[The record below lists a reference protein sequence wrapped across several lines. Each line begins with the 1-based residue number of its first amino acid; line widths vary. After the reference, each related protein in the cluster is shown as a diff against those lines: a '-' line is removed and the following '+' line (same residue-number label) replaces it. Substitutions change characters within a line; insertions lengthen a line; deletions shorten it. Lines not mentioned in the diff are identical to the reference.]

1 MTAIRLERTLTPFA
15 RRHGPASIRETI
27 LSASASRRQGRKYGV
42 HAGLSLFELR
52 ILLAYCYW
60 FRAQRAAPPLR
71 GRRARQAA
79 GLLRRHGTSSAYDQT
94 EIGDEPVVGAY
105 TATRRV
111 ALPPPMRRR
120 LRLELPELAR
130 QYAQQL
136 AVSKIRRP
144 QRDTARA

>member
-1 MTAIRLERTLTPFA
+1 VVGEP
-15 RRHGPASIRETI
+15 GK
-27 LSASASRRQGRKYGV
+27 Q
-42 HAGLSLFELR
+42 
-52 ILLAYCYW
+52 
-60 FRAQRAAPPLR
+60 QR
-71 GRRARQAA
+71 
-79 GLLRRHGTSSAYDQT
+79 LLRRHGTSSAYDQA
-94 EIGDEPVVGAY
+94 EIGDEPSLALN